1 MKSKKVDFEP
11 FYSAIIFLFGILLF
25 YLISIETFLFGLL
38 SKYDLLNTNTEL
50 YLTLKEIPHSLN
62 YFPYIFLIMFYFT
75 RLQESLVFW
84 GRWQDIFSLS
94 LSYNYGS
101 IFGSRLFRR
110 IMRIFLFLHLAEF
123 MDLYSHAGALSVCN
137 AIHLIHPHSILFC
150 IIMILISRLI
160 EWDHYYIETES
171 THSK

>member
-11 FYSAIIFLFGILLF
+11 DYSTIILLFGILLF
-25 YLISIETFLFGLL
+25 YIISIETFLFGLL

-50 YLTLKEIPHSLN
+50 YFYLKAIPYSLN
-62 YFPYIFLIMFYFT
+62 YFPYVFLIMFYFA
-75 RLQESLVFW
+75 RLQDSLGFW
-84 GRWQDIFSLS
+84 GRLGGIFSLN
-94 LSYNYGS
+94 LSYNYGP

-110 IMRIFLFLHLAEF
+110 IMRIFLFLHFYEF
-123 MDLYSHAGALSVCN
+123 GDLYSHAGALSVCN

-160 EWDHYYIETES
+160 EWDHYYIESES